1 MFFVIIKGGYF
12 MKNNFRFLLLAVLV
26 LAFLPAAALAGSA
39 CDTGNHTLTMGDFK
53 YPTCTEDGY
62 YMEECTL
69 CDYARLVVN
78 GEALG
83 HDWEQTETHP
93 ASCLNEGYIR
103 YECTQCEEFREETF
117 PRTDH
122 TWMDMGT
129 TYPDCTNDGLE
140 KMECST
146 CGEQWE
152 HKTPA
157 LGHSFKFVG
166 TVMKATCTKK
176 GIKEVVCEAC
186 GHSEHQE
193 TEATG
198 HNYEYVNY
206 IKEPTCTKEG
216 KADAVCKTCGKEAT
230 RTVEKLPHA
239 WGEWTVTKRA
249 TRTEKGTRSH
259 VCEMCGKKEKQ
270 SYEYEGSIINIYTT
284 RGQVNLRKGPSTS
297 KAKVT
302 TVEKKNTLVGE
313 MISAEMDK
321 KGNVWYQVEYKNR
334 KCWIMAEYAR
344 AEVTQLEGI
353 VRYPSAG
360 GKELSGYFLSTL
372 EEALLLA
379 EVEGAPFTLSG
390 DEFVT
395 EIELTGEGHT
405 LYGVKIGDKAKTA
418 QKQLEKKGF
427 VLFSDDDYEYTFER
441 VCTPDALSI
450 SDKGFD
456 ATLTL
461 TLEDGK
467 VTGIL
472 LEAYT
477 N

>member
-1 MFFVIIKGGYF
+1 
-12 MKNNFRFLLLAVLV
+12 
-26 LAFLPAAALAGSA
+26 
-39 CDTGNHTLTMGDFK
+39 
-53 YPTCTEDGY
+53 
-62 YMEECTL
+62 
-69 CDYARLVVN
+69 
-78 GEALG
+78 
-83 HDWEQTETHP
+83 
-93 ASCLNEGYIR
+93 
-103 YECTQCEEFREETF
+103 
-117 PRTDH
+117 
-122 TWMDMGT
+122 
-129 TYPDCTNDGLE
+129 
-140 KMECST
+140 
-146 CGEQWE
+146 
-152 HKTPA
+152 
-157 LGHSFKFVG
+157 
-166 TVMKATCTKK
+166 
-176 GIKEVVCEAC
+176 
-186 GHSEHQE
+186 
-193 TEATG
+193 
-198 HNYEYVNY
+198 
-206 IKEPTCTKEG
+206 
-216 KADAVCKTCGKEAT
+216 AT

-441 VCTPDALSI
+441 ICTPDALSI

-456 ATLTL
+456 AVLTL
-461 TLEDGK
+461 TMEDGK